1 MLRLNLES
9 YADDEAAKKMEQYL
23 RNQFS
28 FVGIAATK
36 RKELIKPLLKESK
49 TWSVTTML
57 EEVQF
62 YYNQEEREYQ
72 YIAIALLEKNYKRIE
87 WEQWQTIVFPLI
99 TIKPWWDTID
109 SLKNP
114 ISLYLLGNPEK
125 LEEFVYT
132 YMKSPSLWERRI
144 AILIQ
149 LKYKEQTRTD
159 LLAEV
164 ILETYQ
170 DNQFFI
176 QKAIGWILREYS
188 KTNPDWVRIFIQE
201 HDLSKLATTEGSK
214 FL

>member
-1 MLRLNLES
+1 MLRLDLGT
-9 YADDEAAKKMEQYL
+9 YADAEAAKKMEQYL

-28 FVGIAATK
+28 FIGIAATK

-49 TWSVTTML
+49 TWSVNTLL
-57 EEVQF
+57 EEVKF
-62 YYNQEEREYQ
+62 YYHQNEREYQ

-87 WEQWQTIVFPLI
+87 WEQWQTVVFPLI
-99 TIKPWWDTID
+99 TIKPWWDSID

-114 ISLYLLGNPEK
+114 ISLYLVTEPEK
-125 LEEFVYT
+125 LEEFVHIH
-132 YMKSPSLWERRI
+132 MKSPSLWERRI

-176 QKAIGWILREYS
+176 QKAIGWVLREYS
-188 KTNPDWVRIFIQE
+188 KTNPAWVRSFIEE
-201 HDLSKLATTEGSK
+201 HELSKLATTEGSK